1 VSTPDEFAGLTLA
14 VMLPCFNEEHAI
26 GDVVRDFRAAL
37 PGARVYVFDNAS
49 TDDTA
54 REAIAAGATVIREK
68 RRGKGNVVRRMF
80 AEVEADI
87 YVMADGDGTYDAAAA
102 PRLVRML
109 IDERAD
115 MVVGTRAG
123 VTEDAGRAGHAFGNR
138 LFNSL
143 YERAFGDGF
152 TDIFS
157 GYRALSRRFVKTFPA
172 VSTGFEIETEMSVHA
187 SQLRIPT
194 VEMPL
199 PYGRRREGSHSK
211 LSTVRDGLRILTTF
225 AVLMKET
232 RPALFFGALAG
243 AMALLSLLLA
253 VPVIETWM
261 ATGLVPRLPTAL
273 LSTGLMIMAGLF
285 LACGLILDS
294 LAFSRVEQ
302 KRILY
307 LAVPGLR
314 LQ

>member
-1 VSTPDEFAGLTLA
+1 MSESDEFAGLSIA
-14 VMLPCFNEEHAI
+14 VLLPCFNEEHAI

-49 TDDTA
+49 TDATA
-54 REAIAAGATVIREK
+54 REAVAAGATVIREQ

-87 YVMADGDGTYDAAAA
+87 YVMADGDGTYDAVSA
-102 PRLVRML
+102 PRLVHKL

-172 VSTGFEIETEMSVHA
+172 ISSGFEIETEMSVHA

-194 VEMPL
+194 VELPL

-211 LSTVRDGLRILTTF
+211 LSTVRDGLRILVTF

-232 RPALFFGALAG
+232 RPVLFYGALAS

-253 VPVIETWM
+253 IPVIDTWM
-261 ATGLVPRLPTAL
+261 LTGLVPRLPTAL
-273 LSTGLMIMAGLF
+273 LSTGLMIMAALF